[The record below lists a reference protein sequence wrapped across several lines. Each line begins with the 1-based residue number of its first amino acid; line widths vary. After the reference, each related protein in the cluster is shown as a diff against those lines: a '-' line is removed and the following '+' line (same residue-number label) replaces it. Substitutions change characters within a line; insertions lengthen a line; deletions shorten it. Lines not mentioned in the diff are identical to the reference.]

1 MSSVP
6 ISADLQ
12 FSIVVVARDEAIAL
26 PRLCYQ
32 LEDFI
37 ERGDELLVMDTGST
51 DDTVAIAKHRG
62 CRVELVGERY
72 AALLTPEQAA
82 AITERFAQAGEG
94 PLVRPGERMFNF
106 GEARQDAGLLASN
119 DFVLQLDANDEVSAL
134 DIDGFNELIGSQRA
148 GGLTPSKYPS
158 DKLVSAG
165 KEGRHETSAVQ

>member
-6 ISADLQ
+6 RSADLQ

-26 PRLCYQ
+26 PQLCYQ

-37 ERGDELLVMDTGST
+37 EREGELLVTDTGST

-82 AITERFAQAGEG
+82 AITERFARNP
-94 PLVRPGERMFNF
+94 PLIHCTCSAASPSSSYSSTP
-106 GEARQDAGLLASN
+106 AQSLAS
-119 DFVLQLDANDEVSAL
+119 S
-134 DIDGFNELIGSQRA
+134 
-148 GGLTPSKYPS
+148 PP
-158 DKLVSAG
+158 
-165 KEGRHETSAVQ
+165 